1 MVKKISRIRHHVN
14 PLADRTEHS
23 FEGFESEKSIIVDVG
38 AEHGEFTA
46 GLLEKFGDTRNFIV
60 FEIRKPLAE
69 KLHEKFAAY
78 DNVVVFDGDA
88 NRNFENVLRP
98 CIEKNAQIEEIY
110 VNFPDPWVK
119 ERQKKRRFINEK
131 FLTSCK
137 EYISHETIWIFQTDH
152 KQLFDETIVLLRENN
167 VQNISFF
174 SKPSYGFT
182 TKWEDAKIKEGKEI
196 YRLSFHV

>member
-69 KLHEKFAAY
+69 QLCEKFAAY

-119 ERQKKRRFINEK
+119 ERQKKRRFLNEQ
-131 FLTSCK
+131 FLK
-137 EYISHETIWIFQTDH
+137 EMKNNMSKEIRWIFQTDH
-152 KQLFDETIVLLRENN
+152 KQLFDETVVLLRENN
-167 VQNISFF
+167 IQNIVFF
-174 SKPSYGFT
+174 DESPYGFT

-196 YRLSFHV
+196 CRLSFHL